1 MHDLRTIRLM
11 LVYGDGAD
19 LGDLRHALA
28 AERPPMEL
36 VGRASTCA
44 QAAELAA
51 KAKPDVILLDA
62 GPGETDHAGTI
73 LKLSATSGARVLM
86 LAGERDAAASVRA
99 VRAGARGVL
108 VWQDAPA
115 LVGKAV
121 RKVLAG
127 ELWLDRTA
135 TARIVDELL
144 AAKAR
149 TAEGAGALDKL
160 TARELDVVRALL
172 EHDGA
177 ASRDLAARLRV
188 SEHTLRNHFTSIYR
202 KLGVPNR
209 VGLFAYV
216 SRHWVD
222 SAS

>member
-19 LGDLRHALA
+19 LGELRRALA
-28 AERPPMEL
+28 AESPPMEL
-36 VGRASTCA
+36 VGAASTCA
-44 QAAELAA
+44 QATELAA

-62 GPGETDHAGTI
+62 GPGETDHVGTI
-73 LKLSATSGARVLM
+73 AKLSASSETRVLM

-108 VWQDAPA
+108 LWQDAPT

-149 TAEGAGALDKL
+149 SAEGAGALDKL

-177 ASRDLAARLRV
+177 ASRDLAARLQV

-216 SRHWVD
+216 SRHWANG
-222 SAS
+222 AS

>member
-1 MHDLRTIRLM
+1 MQNAQPVRLM
-11 LVYGDGAD
+11 LVASDGA
-19 LGDLRHALA
+19 LLATLQRALA
-28 AERPPMEL
+28 EERPPVE
-36 VGRASTCA
+36 VVAAASDGA
-44 QAAELAA
+44 QAIELSD
-51 KAKPDVILLDA
+51 KAKPDVILLVA

-73 LKLSATSGARVLM
+73 AKLGAVSGGRVLV
-86 LAGERDAAASVRA
+86 LADERDAAASVRA

-108 VWQDAPA
+108 LRQDAQA
-115 LVGKAV
+115 LVGRAV
-121 RKVLAG
+121 HKVLAG
-127 ELWLDRTA
+127 ELWIDRAA

-149 TAEGAGALDKL
+149 STEGSSALDKL

-177 ASRDLAARLRV
+177 ASRDLAARLQV

-216 SRHWVD
+216 SRHWANG
-222 SAS
+222 AS

>member
-11 LVYGDGAD
+11 LVYGDGAV
-19 LGDLRHALA
+19 LGELQRALV
-28 AERPPMEL
+28 AERPPMEV
-36 VGRASTCA
+36 VGATGSA
-44 QAAELAA
+44 VQATELAT

-62 GPGETDHAGTI
+62 GPGEADHAGTI
-73 LKLSATSGARVLM
+73 AKLGAASGARILM

-108 VWQDAPA
+108 LWQDAPT

-127 ELWLDRTA
+127 ELWIDRAA

-144 AAKAR
+144 TAKAR
-149 TAEGAGALDKL
+149 SAEGAAALDKL

>member
-1 MHDLRTIRLM
+1 MQNAQPVRLM
-11 LVYGDGAD
+11 LVASDGA
-19 LGDLRHALA
+19 LLATLRRALA
-28 AERPPMEL
+28 EERPPVE
-36 VGRASTCA
+36 VVAAANDGA
-44 QAAELAA
+44 QAIEFSD
-51 KAKPDVILLDA
+51 KAKPDVILLVA

-73 LKLSATSGARVLM
+73 AKLGAVSGGRVLV
-86 LAGERDAAASVRA
+86 LADERDAAASVRA

-108 VWQDAPA
+108 LRQDALA
-115 LVGKAV
+115 LVGRAV

-127 ELWLDRTA
+127 ELWLDRAA

-149 TAEGAGALDKL
+149 SAESSSALDKL

-177 ASRDLAARLRV
+177 ASRDLAARLQV

-216 SRHWVD
+216 SRHWANG
-222 SAS
+222 AS

>member
-1 MHDLRTIRLM
+1 M
-11 LVYGDGAD
+11 LVYRDGAD
-19 LGDLRHALA
+19 LGELRRALA

-36 VGRASTCA
+36 VGAASTCA
-44 QAAELAA
+44 QAVDLAA
-51 KAKPDVILLDA
+51 KAKPDVILVDA

-73 LKLSATSGARVLM
+73 AKLSAASGARVVM

-108 VWQDAPA
+108 LWQDAPA

-144 AAKAR
+144 AAKVR
-149 TAEGAGALDKL
+149 SAEGAGALDKL

-216 SRHWVD
+216 SRHWANG
-222 SAS
+222 AS